1 MGDVG
6 LTALAIVVG
15 YFVGT
20 FPTAELVTRLATH
33 GRVDIRTVGSGNPGG
48 LNTMQT
54 VGKAWGALV
63 ILVDIVKGVIA
74 GLLGWLIADDAG
86 AYGAATAAIAGHI
99 VPVWSRF
106 RGGKGV
112 ATSGGAV
119 LVTFPVYFPVEVAV
133 AAFGALSTRRAE
145 RAVLLTAPVWISA
158 ALAWWLADL
167 PNAWGPEP
175 SVGLPIAAVASVA
188 MIVTKFR
195 LSADVPRPQTSPT
208 DSVRPGRL

>member
-1 MGDVG
+1 VGDAGETV
-6 LTALAIVVG
+6 LAVFAG
-15 YFVGT
+15 YLVGT

-33 GRVDIRTVGSGNPGG
+33 GRVDIRAVGSGNPGG

-63 ILVDIVKGVIA
+63 ILIDIVKGVVA
-74 GLLGWLIADDAG
+74 GLVGWAIADEPG

-99 VPVWSRF
+99 APVWSRF

-119 LVTFPVYFPVEVAV
+119 LVTFPAYFPVEVAV
-133 AAFGALSTRRAE
+133 AAFGALSTRNSE
-145 RAVLLTAPVWISA
+145 RAVLLTAPVWIGA
-158 ALAWWLADL
+158 AFAWWLADL
-167 PNAWGPEP
+167 PDAWGPEP

-188 MIVTKFR
+188 MVLTKFR
-195 LSADVPRPQTSPT
+195 LSR
-208 DSVRPGRL
+208 G